1 MKRGVLLTLA
11 TGLLGLASLLTPS
24 MPGQTPAQLDEQ
36 QLKTLG
42 LPTDTPALL
51 TYFRQRSL
59 KDGDRKVL
67 EELVAKLGSETYS
80 DRARATRELLLRG
93 PLALPF
99 LRAALKDQPLEVVR
113 RAEACI
119 RKIESSMG
127 NEASAVAARV
137 LAARG
142 APGAAE
148 VLLNYL
154 PYAADPW
161 LQEEILTSIGRLTV
175 KEGRIDE
182 LLTRTLKDPLPARRA
197 AAAYILARRGG
208 TGPRTALRPLLEDGD
223 ALVRQRVAEGLIGTQ
238 AARMLKEAAAADD
251 GVLRAQKVEPTEAG
265 ALDFLRKRTLNE
277 TDQRRLA
284 QLVRNLGDPSYVV
297 RVTAARRLVSEGTP
311 ALAFLKPAA
320 SDPDYELRRRAQA
333 CIEQIRQG
341 PGPALPTAAVHL
353 LARASA
359 PKNAAVVVRTL
370 LGYVPFADDDSVEDE
385 VLTALNVLS
394 VRSSQLDPAL
404 AQAAADPLPARRGA
418 AAYVLGHVGTRENL
432 PALHRLLDD
441 PAPQVRLRAAQ
452 GLLAAREKAAVPK
465 LIALLNDLPANSL
478 WRVEELL
485 HRLAGDAAPPES
497 LAVNTGA
504 ARQKAMQAWQ
514 KWWQSAEAKTDLG
527 RLGEVGS
534 YLGLVTVCEYD
545 SPFGQPGGRV
555 WEASRES
562 KPRWSVTG
570 VLGAMDAHTLPNG
583 RVLIAENSANRVTER
598 DLRGNVKWEHRVPGN
613 PITCQRLPNGNT
625 FIAMYNMVLEVT
637 PDHKEVYRHAP
648 GPQFYIFGAHKA
660 RNGHIVAI
668 TAQGMVI
675 EMEAKTGKQVR
686 TLNLG
691 ANGNWCGIEMLPN
704 GNYLVATLNNS
715 QIRELTPG
723 DGKTIW
729 QATYNGAFRATRL
742 PNGNTLVAS
751 MTTRKV
757 AELDRAGAVR
767 WERSCSGRPWNVHY
781 R

>member
-1 MKRGVLLTLA
+1 MKRGVSLILA
-11 TGLLGLASLLTPS
+11 VGLFGLASLLIPS
-24 MPGQTPAQLDEQ
+24 IPGQTPAQLDEQ
-36 QLKTLG
+36 QLKALG
-42 LPTDTPALL
+42 LPTDTEALL
-51 TYFRQRSL
+51 TFFRQRSL
-59 KDGDRKVL
+59 KDGDRKVI
-67 EELVAKLGSETYS
+67 EDLVAKLGSERYAERTS
-80 DRARATRELLLRG
+80 ATKELLLRG

-119 RKIESSMG
+119 RKIESSLG
-127 NEASAVAARV
+127 NEASATAARV

-154 PYAADPW
+154 PYADDPW
-161 LQEEILTSIGRLTV
+161 LQEEVLTSLGRLTV
-175 KEGRIDE
+175 KDGRPDE
-182 LLTRTLKDPLPARRA
+182 LLVKTLKDPLPARRA
-197 AAAYILARRGG
+197 AAAFIMARRSGA
-208 TGPRTALRPLLEDGD
+208 GPRAVLRPLLEDAD
-223 ALVRQRVAEGLIGTQ
+223 PRVRQLVAEGLIGKQ
-238 AARMLKEAAAADD
+238 PAQMLRDAAAADD
-251 GVLRAQKVEPTEAG
+251 AVLRAQKIEPTEAG
-265 ALDFLRKRTLNE
+265 AIEFLRKRTLGE
-277 TDQRRLA
+277 SEQRRLA
-284 QLVRNLGDPSYVV
+284 QLVRELGDPSYVV
-297 RVTAARRLVSEGTP
+297 RLAAARKLVSEGTP
-311 ALAFLKPAA
+311 ALAFLKPAMT
-320 SDPDYELRRRAQA
+320 DPDYELRRRAQA
-333 CIEQIRQG
+333 CVEQIRKG

-353 LARASA
+353 LARTSA
-359 PKNAAVVVRTL
+359 PKNATIVVRTL
-370 LGYVPFADDDSVEDE
+370 LRYVPFADDDSVEDE

-404 AQAAADPLPARRGA
+404 AQAAGDSLPARRGA
-418 AAYVLGHVGTRENL
+418 AAYVLGHVGTRETL

-441 PAPQVRLRAAQ
+441 PAPLVRLRAAQ

-465 LIALLNDLPANSL
+465 LISLLNDIPASSL

-485 HRLAGDAAPPES
+485 HRLAGDAAPQE
-497 LAVNTGA
+497 AVAINTGA
-504 ARQKAMQAWQ
+504 ARQKAALAWQ
-514 KWWQSAEAKTDLG
+514 KWWASAQAKTDLG
-527 RLGEVGS
+527 RLGEAGS

-545 SPFGQPGGRV
+545 SPFGQPGGQV
-555 WEASRES
+555 WESSRDG
-562 KPRWSVTG
+562 KPRWKIAG
-570 VLGAMDAHTLPNG
+570 VLGAMDAHTLPSG

-613 PITCQRLPNGNT
+613 PIVCQRLPNGNT
-625 FIAMYNMVLEVT
+625 FIAMYNMVMEVT

-648 GPQFYIFGAHKA
+648 GPQFYIFGAHKG

-675 EMEAKTGKQVR
+675 EMEAQSGKQLR

-691 ANGNWCGIEMLPN
+691 ANGNWCGIELLPS
-704 GNYLVATLNNS
+704 GNYLVATLNNG

-723 DGKTIW
+723 DGKTVW

-757 AELDRAGAVR
+757 AELDRAGTVR
-767 WERSCSGRPWNVHY
+767 WERTCAGRPWNVHY